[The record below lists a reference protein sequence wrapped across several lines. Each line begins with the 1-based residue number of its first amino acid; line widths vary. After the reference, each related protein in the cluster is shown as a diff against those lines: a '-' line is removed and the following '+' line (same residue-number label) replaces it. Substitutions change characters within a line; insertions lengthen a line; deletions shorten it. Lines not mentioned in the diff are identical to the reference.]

1 MDRRKT
7 LFTVSFFSL
16 FLFVCSVCHGFDT
29 DLYVLSGVNVPPN
42 VLIILDSSA
51 SMDEVTSGQ
60 IYDYPDYNPPDY
72 SIYVPA
78 NGTVYPMN
86 AVYIRAGG
94 NWIETNIGSCSTL
107 QNLLN
112 RYGQAINF
120 SGCGPNNNL
129 YNRRDFQ
136 TGNFR
141 NYLQASGGPGGSRP
155 RFGLANGIIHSYVDT
170 TSGIRF
176 AVMAFNRDN
185 ADPPNT
191 VRNNSGAEYVSG
203 DSRDNP
209 LTTPWDAKGGQL
221 LGFVDENKNGK
232 TDLFNALATLKNDSW
247 SPLAETLYE
256 AGVYFQGGPSPFNT
270 GTSYPSPH
278 SSSSPV
284 QYDCQK
290 NYVLI
295 ISDGD
300 PTKDSDPLLSSVPG
314 MTDLNGNGKIELDEV
329 ADYLYNLD
337 LSGGRA
343 AQKQNIMT
351 YTIGFSTE
359 QPLLQRTARYGK
371 GNYFYVWSSQS
382 FDVAF
387 QSFIQ
392 DVLQESTSYVA
403 PVVPISQMERTNAG
417 NRMYLAM
424 FKPTEKNFWRGNIKK
439 YCIAT
444 KDSSGRI
451 IDCSNKVV
459 SDPTVKLGDVLDQN
473 GKPVLCT
480 PERYENNA
488 DGTVNPFGQPGCD
501 SESENQIIGT
511 TEKPTVQS
519 YWSTGADGA
528 STDHGGVGGKLA
540 SRDLN
545 TNPRKIYTYF
555 GSDSILSNSSN
566 AFDTSNPSIT
576 PGVLGLEAGE
586 TEERTRLVKFI
597 QGYDAYDE
605 NEIGRREN
613 LTDPLLKKDWILG
626 SFVHS
631 RPVVIHYG
639 DDYGNRSVI
648 YAGANDGMLHA
659 FEDDDNSGDELW
671 AFIPPDLWPS
681 LKNLRGQ
688 LVRPDTL
695 PFYVDGAPKAYV
707 ERDITGKITTA
718 ILIFGER
725 RGGNHYIALNV
736 KNPDSPEFLWDIS
749 PAGIKF
755 GANPLNTTT
764 DYQKLGQTWS
774 TPLLGRIKLSTG
786 DKWVAFIGGGY
797 DVNQDLTTP
806 ASQDSGGTAVYVI
819 DVLNGSRIWGYS
831 NANNANMKY
840 CIPSDIA
847 RVDTDGNGYLD
858 RLYVSDIAGQVW
870 RFDIGDSNPSNW
882 SSTAKI
888 VFDANQGA
896 TNKRKVFYP
905 PDVTL
910 ESNYEMIFFGT
921 GDREHPKDATK
932 VNRLYAIK
940 DKGLS
945 TLSETNLYDAT
956 DDLLQTG
963 DTTQINALNSKEGWY
978 IRLGANPGEK
988 CLSNSVLFYGV
999 IYYTTFQ
1006 PTFDPTGSDPC
1017 FMSQGIARL
1026 YALDYRT
1033 GNAVFNLDHV
1043 GTLSDLGQ
1051 SDRSTEIGVSIPS
1064 GVIITFISGT
1074 TVAYGGVEM
1083 GIFRPPLPVAKT
1095 LFPVNWRIVF

>member
-1 MDRRKT
+1 MGGRKT
-7 LFTVSFFSL
+7 LFTISFFSL
-16 FLFVCSVCHGFDT
+16 FLIVCSVCHGFDT
-29 DLYVLSGVNVPPN
+29 DLYVLSGVNIPPN

-60 IYDYPDYNPPDY
+60 IYDYTIDY
-72 SIYVPA
+72 STYVPA
-78 NGTVYPMN
+78 NGTVYPPDE
-86 AVYIRAGG
+86 VYIKSSS
-94 NWIETNIGSCSTL
+94 NWVDTKFTTSTL
-107 QNLLN
+107 NCTDLVTNYLLPYGMATN
-112 RYGQAINF
+112 YSNPDCRYTKK
-120 SGCGPNNNL
+120 
-129 YNRRDFQ
+129 DFQ

-141 NYLQASGGPGGSRP
+141 NYLQATGGPGGNRP

-170 TSGIRF
+170 TSGVRF

-185 ADPPNT
+185 DGNT
-191 VRNNSGAEYVSG
+191 VREVTTTTNGITTTKEYVFGDSG
-203 DSRDNP
+203 DDS
-209 LTTPWDAKGGQL
+209 LDAKGGQL

-232 TDLFNALATLKNDSW
+232 TDLFNALAILKNDSW

-256 AGVYFQGGPSPFNT
+256 AGVVFQNGSSKIT
-270 GTSYPSPH
+270 GTNYSNPKLVNY
-278 SSSSPV
+278 
-284 QYDCQK
+284 YCQK

-295 ISDGD
+295 ISDGV
-300 PTKDSDPLLSSVPG
+300 PTKDSDSRLSLPAPTGAGIPDENKS
-314 MTDLNGNGKIELDEV
+314 GKIELDDV
-329 ADYLYNLD
+329 AKYLYNLD
-337 LSGGRA
+337 LSGGTA
-343 AQKQNIMT
+343 TKKQNIKT
-351 YTIGFSTE
+351 YTIGFSMAGNSDS
-359 QPLLQRTARYGK
+359 LLMERTAQNGGGK
-371 GNYFYVWSSQS
+371 YFYVWSSQS

-392 DVLQESTSYVA
+392 DVLEESTSYVA

-424 FKPTEKNFWRGNIKK
+424 FKPTENNFWRGNIKK

-444 KDSSGRI
+444 KNSSGQI
-451 IDCSNKVV
+451 VDCSNKVI
-459 SDPTVKLGDVLDQN
+459 SDPTIKLGDVLDQK
-473 GKPVLCT
+473 GKPVICT
-480 PERYENNA
+480 PERHEKND

-501 SESENQIIGT
+501 SDSENKIIA
-511 TEKPTVQS
+511 TVQS
-519 YWSTGADGA
+519 YWSTGVDGA
-528 STDHGGVGGKLA
+528 STDQGGVGKRLA
-540 SRDLN
+540 SRDFSA
-545 TNPRKIYTYF
+545 NPRKIYTYF
-555 GSDSILSNSSN
+555 GSDSVLSNSSN
-566 AFDTSNPSIT
+566 AFDTNIAPEM
-576 PGVLGLEAGE
+576 LGLTAGE
-586 TEERTRLVKFI
+586 TTERTNLVKFI
-597 QGYDAYDE
+597 QGYDAYYE
-605 NEIGRREN
+605 NQEGSRGP
-613 LTDPLLKKDWILG
+613 DQKKDWILG
-626 SFVHS
+626 SLVHS

-639 DDYGNRSVI
+639 DDYQNRSVI

-659 FEDDDNSGDELW
+659 FEDNDDSGDELW
-671 AFIPPDLWPS
+671 AFIPRDLLPS

-695 PFYVDGAPKAYV
+695 PFYVDGAPKAYI
-707 ERDITGKITTA
+707 ERDATGKITTA

-774 TPLLGRIKLSTG
+774 TPLLGKIKLSTG

-819 DVLNGSRIWGYS
+819 DVLNGNRIWGYS

-840 CIPSDIA
+840 CIPSDVA
-847 RVDTDGNGYLD
+847 HVDTDGNGYMD
-858 RLYVSDIAGQVW
+858 RLYVSDISGQVW

-882 SSTAKI
+882 SSTGKI
-888 VFDANQGA
+888 VFDANQGVS
-896 TNKRKVFYP
+896 NKRKVFYP

-921 GDREHPKDATK
+921 GDREHPKDTSK

-940 DKGLS
+940 DRGLS

-956 DDLLQTG
+956 DDLVQTG
-963 DTTQINALNSKEGWY
+963 DAAQINALNSKEGWY
-978 IRLGANPGEK
+978 IRLGANAGEK

-1006 PTFDPTGSDPC
+1006 PTFDPTGTDPC

-1043 GTLSDLGQ
+1043 GTLGDLGQ